1 VLIEKRGKL
10 PIKITSEEV
19 ERSRKTY
26 SHHSNS
32 LANTASQHFET
43 PMPCN
48 TSKIYFKLSVTC
60 MASLLIQRIPMNI
73 SPVISSK
80 LIETHSEI
88 ETQKGREN
96 ESDQKNSLK

>member
-1 VLIEKRGKL
+1 
-10 PIKITSEEV
+10 
-19 ERSRKTY
+19 
-26 SHHSNS
+26 
-32 LANTASQHFET
+32 
-43 PMPCN
+43 
-48 TSKIYFKLSVTC
+48 

-96 ESDQKNSLK
+96 ESDQKKNSLK